1 MVKQKTAYEMRN
13 SDRSS
18 DVCSSDLK
26 KIIEVTVGFSLP
38 VGFRFRKGLE
48 PLQRLGP
55 NFLIRKSWA
64 LNRQRRPEESVYLV
78 TDGQVVEGGD
88 QLASDFLSL
97 IISRYIPNRT
107 VPSEILRDESQ
118 ALAAVIFMPDRK
130 TTRLKPIHKG
140 T

>member
-1 MVKQKTAYEMRN
+1 MLFFF
-13 SDRSS
+13 SS
-18 DVCSSDLK
+18 RRRHTRCAL
-26 KIIEVTVGFSLP
+26 VTGVQTCALPISVGFM
-38 VGFRFRKGLE
+38 FRKGLE

-97 IISRYIPNRT
+97 IIFRYIPNR
-107 VPSEILRDESQ
+107 
-118 ALAAVIFMPDRK
+118 DRK
-130 TTRLKPIHKG
+130 SVV
-140 T
+140 

>member
-1 MVKQKTAYEMRN
+1 M
-13 SDRSS
+13 
-18 DVCSSDLK
+18 
-26 KIIEVTVGFSLP
+26 
-38 VGFRFRKGLE
+38 KGLE

-64 LNRQRRPEESVYLV
+64 LNRQRRPEASVYLV

-97 IISRYIPNRT
+97 IIFRSIPNRT

-118 ALAAVIFMPDRK
+118 ALAAVVFQ
-130 TTRLKPIHKG
+130 RLREATQAAVDPRG
-140 T
+140 SSEDAGR

>member
-78 TDGQVVEGGD
+78 TDGNVVEGGD
-88 QLASDFLSL
+88 QLASAFLSL
-97 IISRYIPNRT
+97 IIFRYIPNQIGRASCRNR
-107 VPSEILRDESQ
+107 VYQ
-118 ALAAVIFMPDRK
+118 YV
-130 TTRLKPIHKG
+130 
-140 T
+140 